1 MELQTLHQVV
11 DTVADY
17 VRARGGRHEACLL
30 DIPGCVRDTVE
41 HGVHHR
47 ATVTLAM
54 SLVQSGHELRHL
66 VGFPKGEGTTNH
78 EGLVEDFDEAADAI
92 VAKVPAE
99 EVIHEAL

>member
-1 MELQTLHQVV
+1 MC
-11 DTVADY
+11 
-17 VRARGGRHEACLL
+17 ARGGRHEDRLL

-47 ATVTLAM
+47 ATVTLAT
-54 SLVQSGHELRHL
+54 SLVRSGHELHHL
-66 VGFPKGEGTTNH
+66 VGFSKGEGAANH
-78 EGLVEDFDEAADAI
+78 EGLVEDFDEAADAV